1 MILQKAVKN
10 IKKALLQ
17 KYSTNEIKVLTN
29 IIFQKLINFSKTEI
43 LTKSDY
49 EINKET
55 YYRIESIVERLL
67 KYEPIEYIFNEAE
80 FYNLKFYVSPD
91 VLIPRPET
99 EELIEVI
106 KSDFNNADKLNII
119 DIGTGSGCIAIALA
133 KIFKK
138 SEVNALDISKAAIE
152 ITEKNAKANKI
163 HLNIINHDILNYKSI
178 KFNYK
183 FDIIVSNPP
192 YVLESE
198 KEQMQAN
205 VLNYEP
211 ELALFVNDSESVIYY
226 KAITDFALKNLKNK
240 GTLYFEINENKASE
254 VSYILKQKG
263 FLHLKVI
270 KDINKKNRFIKA
282 NF

>member
-1 MILQKAVKN
+1 MILQKAVIN